1 MDLISVIV
9 PIYNLDAYLY
19 QCVNSIVQQTHK
31 NLEIILVDDGSTD
44 NAVEI
49 CEFFRKQDPRILV
62 IAKPNGGLVS
72 ARKAGLN
79 ASTGNYVYY
88 VDGDDWIDPDCIEQ
102 YYSVAKEDGSE
113 IVIGDYSREF
123 LGNFVA
129 MRNALNPGF
138 YDRQAIEQGILPTM
152 IYDGR
157 FFNHGLKT
165 YSWGKLYKR
174 EVVAHLQNNVPDET
188 MIAEDAA
195 LVYPVIY
202 KANSVSLSNIVS
214 CNYRQRPNS
223 MLKSTNF
230 GPAELNRIAGAFAYM
245 SSVFGGRTARY
256 GLLEQLQAYFA
267 ATVIIRFG
275 GFFHEETTYCKYE
288 LFGSLP
294 RGSRIALYN
303 SGSFGQ
309 HVYQSL
315 KASSCYQLAGWFD
328 QDYQESQLLK
338 MPVGNPEDMGAC
350 DFDYLLVP
358 SLDTQ
363 ARSEVD
369 ALFDRLKLPKSKI
382 RSVNFDAENA
392 ASFIKSLGF
401 DSTTFL
407 PIGGGHEK

>member
-19 QCVNSIVQQTHK
+19 QCVNSIVQQTYK

-49 CEFFRKQDPRILV
+49 CEFFRKSDPRIRV

-79 ASTGNYVYY
+79 ESSGKYVYY

-102 YYSVAKEDGSE
+102 YFNIAKRDGSE

-123 LGNFVA
+123 LGNFVV
-129 MRNALNPGF
+129 MRNTLKPGF
-138 YDRQAIEQGILPTM
+138 YDRQSIERVLLPTM
-152 IYDGR
+152 IYDGN

-165 YSWGKLYKR
+165 YSWGKLYERK
-174 EVVAHLQNNVPDET
+174 VVAQLQNSVPNEV

-195 LVYPVIY
+195 LVYPAIF
-202 KANSVSLSNIVS
+202 KANSVSLTNIVG

-230 GPAELNRIAGAFAYM
+230 DPEEPNRIASAFAYM
-245 SSVFGGRTARY
+245 SSVFGARAAGY
-256 GLLEQLQAYFA
+256 GLVDQLQAYFS
-267 ATVIIRFG
+267 ATTIIRFG
-275 GFFHEETTYCKYE
+275 GFLHDEPTYNKYH

-294 RGSRIALYN
+294 QGSRLALYN

-309 HVYQSL
+309 HVYRYL
-315 KASSCYQLAGWFD
+315 KASTCYQLAGWFD
-328 QDYQESQLLK
+328 KDFKESQLLK
-338 MPVGNPEDMGAC
+338 MPVANPEDIDAC
-350 DFDYLLVP
+350 DFDYLVVP
-358 SLDTQ
+358 SFDLQ
-363 ARSEVD
+363 VHSEVNS
-369 ALFDRLKLPKSKI
+369 LFDRLKLPKSKI
-382 RSVNFDAENA
+382 RPVSFDTKNVA
-392 ASFIKSLGF
+392 AFIESLGF
-401 DSTTFL
+401 DATTFL
-407 PIGGGHEK
+407 PIGGNDGK